1 MRHFPGFDICDQPFP
16 RGALENTAAPAV
28 VRVMDDVLIAL
39 LGSVGFEVL
48 FLIDDGVAI
57 PSQVIVTG

>member
-1 MRHFPGFDICDQPFP
+1 
-16 RGALENTAAPAV
+16 
-28 VRVMDDVLIAL
+28 MDDVFIAL

-57 PSQVIVTG
+57 PGQVVVTG